1 MKKQIKEYIE
11 EVEKKIE
18 NKEIT
23 KEYKNDM
30 LNYISFYQHERLIHL
45 IVPVFVGICAVLFF
59 LAMMCFEQIILI
71 AIFIILLLLFIPY
84 IFHYYFLE
92 NSIQKLYLLYKDIKN
107 KD

>member
-11 EVEKKIE
+11 EVEKKIK

-45 IVPVFVGICAVLFF
+45 IVTVFVGICAVLFF
-59 LAMMCFEQIILI
+59 LAMICFEQIILI
-71 AIFIILLLLFIPY
+71 PIFIIILLLFTPY

-92 NSIQKLYLLYKDIKN
+92 NSIQKLYLLYKEAKN